1 MKKILSAWI
10 EQFIEFDS
18 EMEFAVFEQKLKDS
32 KKGYRIIHAQKCS
45 DGKYKIHIIRQYN
58 NNQFPKAGEDE

>member
-10 EQFIEFDS
+10 EQKIQFDS
-18 EMEFAVFEQKLKDS
+18 EMEWVAFHHDLKNGR
-32 KKGYRIIHAQKCS
+32 KAYEVLNEMKQS
-45 DGKYKIHIIRQYN
+45 DGSMIVHLRRQYN

>member
-1 MKKILSAWI
+1 MKKIISAWI

-32 KKGYRIIHAQKCS
+32 KKGYRMRCQA
-45 DGKYKIHIIRQYN
+45 
-58 NNQFPKAGEDE
+58 P